1 MFLKQK
7 KNEKLNYKNNVCF
20 IIFMI
25 LLYRQIMMEFC
36 LRCEKNLNKCQKN
49 YEDKDRGSH
58 QKPQGNL
65 FYRRLRGDVIIAR

>member
-1 MFLKQK
+1 
-7 KNEKLNYKNNVCF
+7 
-20 IIFMI
+20 MI

-49 YEDKDRGSH
+49 YEDKDRESH

>member
-1 MFLKQK
+1 
-7 KNEKLNYKNNVCF
+7 
-20 IIFMI
+20 MI